1 MLAEDARIAMPPIPT
16 WYSGRDAVA
25 AFLRRWPLAGN
36 RPWRIIPTRANG
48 QLAFGHYLWDE
59 HKEGFVPH
67 EVSVLTLRGERIQEI
82 TAFLADDV
90 FRQFGL
96 PDEIQ
101 TKQHRHRLRP

>member
-1 MLAEDARIAMPPIPT
+1 L
-16 WYSGRDAVA
+16 
-25 AFLRRWPLAGN
+25 PLAGN
-36 RPWRIIPTRANG
+36 RAWRIIPTRANA
-48 QLAFGHYLWDE
+48 QLAFGQYLWDE
-59 HKEGFVPH
+59 DRKGFVPH

-96 PDEIQ
+96 PEEIQ